1 MIRINSQR
9 IKVNGLDI
17 HYLTYGSGEPLIIVH
32 GGGDGA
38 RAWTKNIIAL
48 SKKYT
53 VYVPDLPGFGSSQ
66 AMANAY
72 YMTEMVDF
80 IDDFS
85 SSLGL
90 RSFYMMG
97 HSFGGGV
104 ALHYTLKHPQ
114 KIRKLVLVSSLC
126 LGREIAW
133 WIRIFSTPVFY
144 HSIGNAVVAFFRFIK
159 KAAKVF
165 GPWEIVEPVS
175 KTTLHIGSRISSL
188 TEQTIN
194 LISQLSQIM
203 VPTLV
208 MWGAKDP
215 IVPFNHA
222 YAAAE
227 LIPDCKVKIFGNAG
241 HSVYR
246 DRLHEFSTAL
256 AGFLG

>member
-1 MIRINSQR
+1 MLRINSRR
-9 IKVNGLDI
+9 IAINGLDI
-17 HYLTYGSGEPLIIVH
+17 HYLTYGHGEPLIIVH

-38 RAWTKNIIAL
+38 SAWKNNILAL
-48 SKKYT
+48 SKQYT

-66 AMANAY
+66 AMEHGY
-72 YMTEMVDF
+72 YMEEMVDF
-80 IDDFS
+80 IDSFTS
-85 SSLGL
+85 ALGL
-90 RSFYMMG
+90 QSFYMMG

-104 ALHYTLKHPQ
+104 AIHYTLKYPQ

-126 LGREIAW
+126 LGKEIAW
-133 WIRIFSTPVFY
+133 WVRLFSSPVFL
-144 HSIGNAVVAFFRFIK
+144 HSIGKAAVALFSLIK
-159 KAAKVF
+159 KAAKIF

-175 KTTLHIGSRISSL
+175 KTTLHIGSCISSL

-208 MWGAKDP
+208 MWGARDP

-227 LIPDCKVKIFGNAG
+227 LIPDCQVRIFDAG

-246 DRLHEFSTAL
+246 DRIHEFSKAL
-256 AGFLG
+256 SGFLG